1 MRLGTYKGIH
11 MTRPNTEVTKHEVLN
26 VLKKKQK
33 EYAVATNID
42 DRSAQE
48 GDQGILDFQ
57 GMYHG
62 QDIPHGNGSDFALT
76 IGAKAFLPEF
86 DDALIGKN
94 IGDTFDINV
103 TFPTDYR
110 ISTMQNRSV
119 VFHTTLKKI
128 RLMDYQPI
136 DDEFAKDFSE
146 YTTLNEWENEI
157 FSHLQA
163 RRKTS
168 VQEKLTREVMTKIIA
183 DSDIPIDDDMK
194 EEIRETAGLEVGDTI
209 FFIADNEKNAALYAG
224 QIRTALGER
233 LDLIEKNS
241 FKFCYINDF
250 PMYEYDKETKK
261 MEFTHNPF
269 SMPQG
274 GLEALETMDPEEI
287 LAYQYDIV
295 CNGVELSSGA
305 VRNHDMKI
313 MVKAF
318 EIAGYTEEDLKEK
331 FGALYN
337 AFQFG
342 APPHA
347 GMAPGVDRMIML
359 LRDEENIREVIPF
372 PMNGNAQD
380 LMCGAPGE
388 VTEQQLREVH
398 IKVRQ

>member
-1 MRLGTYKGIH
+1 MRLGKYKGIH

-48 GDQGILDFQ
+48 GDQVILDFQ

-194 EEIRETAGLEVGDTI
+194 EEITQIYYDDFLDELEMNQI
-209 FFIADNEKNAALYAG
+209 PLELYCKRSGHTEDEIYA
-224 QIRTALGER
+224 
-233 LDLIEKNS
+233 
-241 FKFCYINDF
+241 
-250 PMYEYDKETKK
+250 DKE
-261 MEFTHNPF
+261 
-269 SMPQG
+269 Q
-274 GLEALETMDPEEI
+274 EAIKTIQAQSVLHAVAAAEKISITPEELAEEVRAIAIEEDEDPEEF
-287 LAYQYDIV
+287 
-295 CNGVELSSGA
+295 VETL
-305 VRNHDMKI
+305 
-313 MVKAF
+313 
-318 EIAGYTEEDLKEK
+318 EEED
-331 FGALYN
+331 
-337 AFQFG
+337 
-342 APPHA
+342 
-347 GMAPGVDRMIML
+347 V
-359 LRDEENIREVIPF
+359 ENIADQLTMDKTMAFILDSVIY
-372 PMNGNAQD
+372 D
-380 LMCGAPGE
+380 
-388 VTEQQLREVH
+388 R
-398 IKVRQ
+398 

>member
-48 GDQGILDFQ
+48 GDQVILDFQ

-168 VQEKLTREVMTKIIA
+168 VQEKLTREVMAKIIA

-194 EEIRETAGLEVGDTI
+194 EEITQIYYDDFLDELEMNQI
-209 FFIADNEKNAALYAG
+209 PLELYCKRSGHTEDEIYA
-224 QIRTALGER
+224 
-233 LDLIEKNS
+233 
-241 FKFCYINDF
+241 
-250 PMYEYDKETKK
+250 DKE
-261 MEFTHNPF
+261 
-269 SMPQG
+269 Q
-274 GLEALETMDPEEI
+274 EAIKTIQAQSVLHAVAAAEKISITQEELNTELKNIAQEEEEDPEEFMAT
-287 LAYQYDIV
+287 L
-295 CNGVELSSGA
+295 E
-305 VRNHDMKI
+305 
-313 MVKAF
+313 
-318 EIAGYTEEDLKEK
+318 EED
-331 FGALYN
+331 
-337 AFQFG
+337 
-342 APPHA
+342 
-347 GMAPGVDRMIML
+347 V
-359 LRDEENIREVIPF
+359 ENIADQLTMDKTMAFILDNVIY
-372 PMNGNAQD
+372 D
-380 LMCGAPGE
+380 
-388 VTEQQLREVH
+388 
-398 IKVRQ
+398 K

>member
-48 GDQGILDFQ
+48 GDQVILDFQ

-168 VQEKLTREVMTKIIA
+168 IQEKLTREVMAKIIA
-183 DSDIPIDDDMK
+183 DSDIPIDDDMMDELEMNQIPLELYCK
-194 EEIRETAGLEVGDTI
+194 RSGHTEDEI
-209 FFIADNEKNAALYAG
+209 YA
-224 QIRTALGER
+224 
-233 LDLIEKNS
+233 
-241 FKFCYINDF
+241 
-250 PMYEYDKETKK
+250 DKE
-261 MEFTHNPF
+261 
-269 SMPQG
+269 Q
-274 GLEALETMDPEEI
+274 EAIKTIQAQSVLHAVAAAEKISITPEELAEELRAIAIEEDEDPEEF
-287 LAYQYDIV
+287 
-295 CNGVELSSGA
+295 VETL
-305 VRNHDMKI
+305 
-313 MVKAF
+313 
-318 EIAGYTEEDLKEK
+318 EEED
-331 FGALYN
+331 
-337 AFQFG
+337 
-342 APPHA
+342 
-347 GMAPGVDRMIML
+347 V
-359 LRDEENIREVIPF
+359 ENIANQLTMDKTMAFILDSVIY
-372 PMNGNAQD
+372 D
-380 LMCGAPGE
+380 
-388 VTEQQLREVH
+388 R
-398 IKVRQ
+398 

>member
-48 GDQGILDFQ
+48 GDQVILDFQ

-194 EEIRETAGLEVGDTI
+194 EEITQIYYDDFLDELEMNQI
-209 FFIADNEKNAALYAG
+209 PLELYCKRSGHTEDEIYA
-224 QIRTALGER
+224 
-233 LDLIEKNS
+233 
-241 FKFCYINDF
+241 
-250 PMYEYDKETKK
+250 DKE
-261 MEFTHNPF
+261 
-269 SMPQG
+269 Q
-274 GLEALETMDPEEI
+274 EAIKTIQAQSVLHAVAAAEKISITQEELAEELRAIAIEEDEDPEEF
-287 LAYQYDIV
+287 
-295 CNGVELSSGA
+295 VETL
-305 VRNHDMKI
+305 
-313 MVKAF
+313 
-318 EIAGYTEEDLKEK
+318 EEED
-331 FGALYN
+331 
-337 AFQFG
+337 
-342 APPHA
+342 
-347 GMAPGVDRMIML
+347 V
-359 LRDEENIREVIPF
+359 ENI
-372 PMNGNAQD
+372 AD
-380 LMCGAPGE
+380 
-388 VTEQQLREVH
+388 QLTMDKTMAFILDSV
-398 IKVRQ
+398 VWDD

>member
-48 GDQGILDFQ
+48 GDQVILDFQ

-146 YTTLNEWENEI
+146 YTKLNEWENEI

-168 VQEKLTREVMTKIIA
+168 VQEKLTREVMAKIIA

-194 EEIRETAGLEVGDTI
+194 EEITQIYYDDFLDELEMNQI
-209 FFIADNEKNAALYAG
+209 PLELYCKRSGHTEDEIYA
-224 QIRTALGER
+224 
-233 LDLIEKNS
+233 
-241 FKFCYINDF
+241 
-250 PMYEYDKETKK
+250 DKE
-261 MEFTHNPF
+261 
-269 SMPQG
+269 Q
-274 GLEALETMDPEEI
+274 EAIKTIQAQSVLHAVAAAEKISITQEELAEELRAIAIEEDEDPEEF
-287 LAYQYDIV
+287 
-295 CNGVELSSGA
+295 VETL
-305 VRNHDMKI
+305 
-313 MVKAF
+313 
-318 EIAGYTEEDLKEK
+318 EEED
-331 FGALYN
+331 
-337 AFQFG
+337 
-342 APPHA
+342 
-347 GMAPGVDRMIML
+347 V
-359 LRDEENIREVIPF
+359 ENIADQLTMDKTMAFILDSVIY
-372 PMNGNAQD
+372 D
-380 LMCGAPGE
+380 
-388 VTEQQLREVH
+388 R
-398 IKVRQ
+398 

>member
-48 GDQGILDFQ
+48 GDQVILDFQ

-168 VQEKLTREVMTKIIA
+168 VQEKLTREVMAKIIA
-183 DSDIPIDDDMK
+183 DSDIPIDDDIK
-194 EEIRETAGLEVGDTI
+194 EEITQIYYDDFLDELEMNQI
-209 FFIADNEKNAALYAG
+209 PLELYCKRSGHTEDEIYA
-224 QIRTALGER
+224 
-233 LDLIEKNS
+233 
-241 FKFCYINDF
+241 
-250 PMYEYDKETKK
+250 DKE
-261 MEFTHNPF
+261 
-269 SMPQG
+269 Q
-274 GLEALETMDPEEI
+274 EAIKTIQAQSVLHAVAAAEKISITQEELNTELKNIAQEEEEDPEEFMAT
-287 LAYQYDIV
+287 L
-295 CNGVELSSGA
+295 E
-305 VRNHDMKI
+305 
-313 MVKAF
+313 
-318 EIAGYTEEDLKEK
+318 EED
-331 FGALYN
+331 
-337 AFQFG
+337 
-342 APPHA
+342 
-347 GMAPGVDRMIML
+347 V
-359 LRDEENIREVIPF
+359 ENI
-372 PMNGNAQD
+372 AD
-380 LMCGAPGE
+380 
-388 VTEQQLREVH
+388 QLTMDKTMAFIFDSV
-398 IKVRQ
+398 VWDD

>member
-11 MTRPNTEVTKHEVLN
+11 MTRPNTEATKHEVLN

-48 GDQGILDFQ
+48 GDQVILDFQ

-110 ISTMQNRSV
+110 INTMQNRSV

-168 VQEKLTREVMTKIIA
+168 VQEKLTREVMAKIIA
-183 DSDIPIDDDMK
+183 ESDIPIDDDIK
-194 EEIRETAGLEVGDTI
+194 EEITQIYYDDFLDELEMNQI
-209 FFIADNEKNAALYAG
+209 PLELYCKRSGHTEDEIYA
-224 QIRTALGER
+224 
-233 LDLIEKNS
+233 
-241 FKFCYINDF
+241 
-250 PMYEYDKETKK
+250 DKE
-261 MEFTHNPF
+261 
-269 SMPQG
+269 Q
-274 GLEALETMDPEEI
+274 EAIKTIQAQSVLHAVAAAEKISITQEELNTELQNIAQEEEEDPEEFMAT
-287 LAYQYDIV
+287 L
-295 CNGVELSSGA
+295 E
-305 VRNHDMKI
+305 
-313 MVKAF
+313 
-318 EIAGYTEEDLKEK
+318 EED
-331 FGALYN
+331 
-337 AFQFG
+337 
-342 APPHA
+342 
-347 GMAPGVDRMIML
+347 V
-359 LRDEENIREVIPF
+359 ENI
-372 PMNGNAQD
+372 AD
-380 LMCGAPGE
+380 
-388 VTEQQLREVH
+388 QLTMDKTMAFILDSV
-398 IKVRQ
+398 VWDD

>member
-48 GDQGILDFQ
+48 GDQVILDFQ

-110 ISTMQNRSV
+110 INTMQNRSV

-168 VQEKLTREVMTKIIA
+168 VQEKLTREVMAKIIA

-194 EEIRETAGLEVGDTI
+194 EEITQIYYDDFLDELEMNQI
-209 FFIADNEKNAALYAG
+209 PLELYCKRSGHTEDEIYA
-224 QIRTALGER
+224 
-233 LDLIEKNS
+233 
-241 FKFCYINDF
+241 
-250 PMYEYDKETKK
+250 DKE
-261 MEFTHNPF
+261 
-269 SMPQG
+269 Q
-274 GLEALETMDPEEI
+274 EAIKTIQAQSVLHAVAAAEKISITQEELNTELKNIAQEEEEDPEEFMAT
-287 LAYQYDIV
+287 L
-295 CNGVELSSGA
+295 E
-305 VRNHDMKI
+305 
-313 MVKAF
+313 
-318 EIAGYTEEDLKEK
+318 EED
-331 FGALYN
+331 
-337 AFQFG
+337 
-342 APPHA
+342 
-347 GMAPGVDRMIML
+347 V
-359 LRDEENIREVIPF
+359 ENI
-372 PMNGNAQD
+372 AD
-380 LMCGAPGE
+380 
-388 VTEQQLREVH
+388 QLTMDKTMAFILDSV
-398 IKVRQ
+398 VWDD

>member
-48 GDQGILDFQ
+48 GDQVILDFQ

-157 FSHLQA
+157 FSDLHA

-168 VQEKLTREVMTKIIA
+168 VQEKLTREVMAKIIA

-194 EEIRETAGLEVGDTI
+194 EEITQIYYDDFLDELEMNQI
-209 FFIADNEKNAALYAG
+209 PLELYCKRSGHTEDEIYA
-224 QIRTALGER
+224 
-233 LDLIEKNS
+233 
-241 FKFCYINDF
+241 
-250 PMYEYDKETKK
+250 DKE
-261 MEFTHNPF
+261 
-269 SMPQG
+269 Q
-274 GLEALETMDPEEI
+274 EAIKTIQAQSVLHAVAAAEKISITQEELAEELRAIAIEEDEDPEEF
-287 LAYQYDIV
+287 
-295 CNGVELSSGA
+295 VETL
-305 VRNHDMKI
+305 
-313 MVKAF
+313 
-318 EIAGYTEEDLKEK
+318 EEED
-331 FGALYN
+331 
-337 AFQFG
+337 
-342 APPHA
+342 
-347 GMAPGVDRMIML
+347 V
-359 LRDEENIREVIPF
+359 ENIADQLTMDKTMAFILDSVIY
-372 PMNGNAQD
+372 D
-380 LMCGAPGE
+380 
-388 VTEQQLREVH
+388 R
-398 IKVRQ
+398 

>member
-48 GDQGILDFQ
+48 GDQVILDFQ

-168 VQEKLTREVMTKIIA
+168 IQEKLTREVMAKIIA

-194 EEIRETAGLEVGDTI
+194 EEITQIYYDDFLDELEMNQI
-209 FFIADNEKNAALYAG
+209 PLELYCKRSGHTEDEIYA
-224 QIRTALGER
+224 
-233 LDLIEKNS
+233 
-241 FKFCYINDF
+241 
-250 PMYEYDKETKK
+250 DKE
-261 MEFTHNPF
+261 
-269 SMPQG
+269 Q
-274 GLEALETMDPEEI
+274 EAIKTIQAQSVLHAVAAAEKISITQEELNTELQTIAQEEEEDPEEFMAT
-287 LAYQYDIV
+287 L
-295 CNGVELSSGA
+295 E
-305 VRNHDMKI
+305 
-313 MVKAF
+313 
-318 EIAGYTEEDLKEK
+318 EED
-331 FGALYN
+331 
-337 AFQFG
+337 
-342 APPHA
+342 
-347 GMAPGVDRMIML
+347 V
-359 LRDEENIREVIPF
+359 ENI
-372 PMNGNAQD
+372 AD
-380 LMCGAPGE
+380 
-388 VTEQQLREVH
+388 QLTMDKTMAFILDSV
-398 IKVRQ
+398 VWDD

>member
-48 GDQGILDFQ
+48 GDQVILDFQ

-168 VQEKLTREVMTKIIA
+168 VQEKLTREVMAKIIA

-194 EEIRETAGLEVGDTI
+194 EEITQIYYDDFLDELEMNQI
-209 FFIADNEKNAALYAG
+209 PLKLYCKRSGHTEDEIYA
-224 QIRTALGER
+224 
-233 LDLIEKNS
+233 
-241 FKFCYINDF
+241 
-250 PMYEYDKETKK
+250 DKE
-261 MEFTHNPF
+261 
-269 SMPQG
+269 Q
-274 GLEALETMDPEEI
+274 EAIKTIQAQSVLHAVAAAEKISITPEELAEELRAIAIEEDEDPEEF
-287 LAYQYDIV
+287 
-295 CNGVELSSGA
+295 VETL
-305 VRNHDMKI
+305 
-313 MVKAF
+313 
-318 EIAGYTEEDLKEK
+318 EEED
-331 FGALYN
+331 
-337 AFQFG
+337 
-342 APPHA
+342 
-347 GMAPGVDRMIML
+347 V
-359 LRDEENIREVIPF
+359 ENIADQLTMDKTMAFILDSVIY
-372 PMNGNAQD
+372 D
-380 LMCGAPGE
+380 
-388 VTEQQLREVH
+388 R
-398 IKVRQ
+398 

>member
-48 GDQGILDFQ
+48 GDQVILDFQ

-168 VQEKLTREVMTKIIA
+168 VQEKLTREVMAKIIA

-194 EEIRETAGLEVGDTI
+194 EEITQIYYDDFLDELEMNQI
-209 FFIADNEKNAALYAG
+209 PLELYCKRSGHTEDEIYA
-224 QIRTALGER
+224 
-233 LDLIEKNS
+233 
-241 FKFCYINDF
+241 
-250 PMYEYDKETKK
+250 DKE
-261 MEFTHNPF
+261 
-269 SMPQG
+269 Q
-274 GLEALETMDPEEI
+274 EAIKTIQAQSVLHAVAAAEKISITQEELSTELKNIAQEEEEDPEEFMAT
-287 LAYQYDIV
+287 L
-295 CNGVELSSGA
+295 E
-305 VRNHDMKI
+305 
-313 MVKAF
+313 
-318 EIAGYTEEDLKEK
+318 EED
-331 FGALYN
+331 
-337 AFQFG
+337 
-342 APPHA
+342 
-347 GMAPGVDRMIML
+347 V
-359 LRDEENIREVIPF
+359 ENI
-372 PMNGNAQD
+372 AD
-380 LMCGAPGE
+380 
-388 VTEQQLREVH
+388 QLTMDKTMAFILDSV
-398 IKVRQ
+398 VWDD

>member
-1 MRLGTYKGIH
+1 MRLGKYKGIH

-48 GDQGILDFQ
+48 GDQVILDFQ

-194 EEIRETAGLEVGDTI
+194 EEITQIYYDDFLDELEMNQI
-209 FFIADNEKNAALYAG
+209 PLELYCKRSGHTEDEIYA
-224 QIRTALGER
+224 
-233 LDLIEKNS
+233 
-241 FKFCYINDF
+241 
-250 PMYEYDKETKK
+250 DKE
-261 MEFTHNPF
+261 
-269 SMPQG
+269 Q
-274 GLEALETMDPEEI
+274 EAIKTIQAQSVLHAVAAAEKISITQEELNTELQNIAQEEEEDPEEFMAT
-287 LAYQYDIV
+287 L
-295 CNGVELSSGA
+295 E
-305 VRNHDMKI
+305 
-313 MVKAF
+313 
-318 EIAGYTEEDLKEK
+318 EED
-331 FGALYN
+331 
-337 AFQFG
+337 
-342 APPHA
+342 
-347 GMAPGVDRMIML
+347 V
-359 LRDEENIREVIPF
+359 ENI
-372 PMNGNAQD
+372 AD
-380 LMCGAPGE
+380 
-388 VTEQQLREVH
+388 QLTMDKTMAFILDSV
-398 IKVRQ
+398 VWDD

>member
-48 GDQGILDFQ
+48 GDQVILDFQ

-86 DDALIGKN
+86 NDALIGKN

-168 VQEKLTREVMTKIIA
+168 VQEKLTREVMAKIIA

-194 EEIRETAGLEVGDTI
+194 EEITQIYYDDFLDELEMNQI
-209 FFIADNEKNAALYAG
+209 PLELYCKRSGHTEDEIYA
-224 QIRTALGER
+224 
-233 LDLIEKNS
+233 
-241 FKFCYINDF
+241 
-250 PMYEYDKETKK
+250 DKE
-261 MEFTHNPF
+261 
-269 SMPQG
+269 Q
-274 GLEALETMDPEEI
+274 EAIKTIQAQSVLHAVAAAEKISITPEELAEELRAIAIEEDEDPEEF
-287 LAYQYDIV
+287 
-295 CNGVELSSGA
+295 VETL
-305 VRNHDMKI
+305 
-313 MVKAF
+313 
-318 EIAGYTEEDLKEK
+318 EEED
-331 FGALYN
+331 
-337 AFQFG
+337 
-342 APPHA
+342 
-347 GMAPGVDRMIML
+347 V
-359 LRDEENIREVIPF
+359 ENIADQLTMDKTMAFILDSVIY
-372 PMNGNAQD
+372 D
-380 LMCGAPGE
+380 
-388 VTEQQLREVH
+388 R
-398 IKVRQ
+398 

>member
-48 GDQGILDFQ
+48 GDQVILNFQ

-168 VQEKLTREVMTKIIA
+168 VQEKLTREVMAKIIA
-183 DSDIPIDDDMK
+183 DSDIPIDDDIK
-194 EEIRETAGLEVGDTI
+194 EEITQIYYDDFLDELEMNQI
-209 FFIADNEKNAALYAG
+209 PLELYCKRSGHTEDEIYA
-224 QIRTALGER
+224 
-233 LDLIEKNS
+233 
-241 FKFCYINDF
+241 
-250 PMYEYDKETKK
+250 DKE
-261 MEFTHNPF
+261 
-269 SMPQG
+269 Q
-274 GLEALETMDPEEI
+274 EAIKTIQAQSVLHAVAAAEKISITQEELNTELKNIAQEEEEDPEEFMAT
-287 LAYQYDIV
+287 L
-295 CNGVELSSGA
+295 E
-305 VRNHDMKI
+305 
-313 MVKAF
+313 
-318 EIAGYTEEDLKEK
+318 EED
-331 FGALYN
+331 
-337 AFQFG
+337 
-342 APPHA
+342 
-347 GMAPGVDRMIML
+347 V
-359 LRDEENIREVIPF
+359 ENI
-372 PMNGNAQD
+372 AD
-380 LMCGAPGE
+380 
-388 VTEQQLREVH
+388 QLTMDKTMAFILDSV
-398 IKVRQ
+398 VWDD

>member
-48 GDQGILDFQ
+48 GDQVILDFQ

-62 QDIPHGNGSDFALT
+62 QDIPHGNGSGFALT

-168 VQEKLTREVMTKIIA
+168 VQEKLTREVMAKIIA

-194 EEIRETAGLEVGDTI
+194 EEITQIYYDDFLDELEMNQI
-209 FFIADNEKNAALYAG
+209 PLELYCKRSGHTEDEIYA
-224 QIRTALGER
+224 
-233 LDLIEKNS
+233 
-241 FKFCYINDF
+241 
-250 PMYEYDKETKK
+250 DKE
-261 MEFTHNPF
+261 
-269 SMPQG
+269 Q
-274 GLEALETMDPEEI
+274 EAIKTIQAQSVLHAVAAAEKISITPEELAEELRAIAIEEDEDPEEF
-287 LAYQYDIV
+287 
-295 CNGVELSSGA
+295 VETL
-305 VRNHDMKI
+305 
-313 MVKAF
+313 
-318 EIAGYTEEDLKEK
+318 EEED
-331 FGALYN
+331 
-337 AFQFG
+337 
-342 APPHA
+342 
-347 GMAPGVDRMIML
+347 V
-359 LRDEENIREVIPF
+359 ENIADQLTMDKTMAFILDSVIY
-372 PMNGNAQD
+372 D
-380 LMCGAPGE
+380 
-388 VTEQQLREVH
+388 R
-398 IKVRQ
+398 

>member
-48 GDQGILDFQ
+48 GDQVILDFQ

-168 VQEKLTREVMTKIIA
+168 VQEKLTREVMAKIIA

-194 EEIRETAGLEVGDTI
+194 EEITQIYYDDFLDELEMNQI
-209 FFIADNEKNAALYAG
+209 PLELYCKRSGHTEDEIYA
-224 QIRTALGER
+224 
-233 LDLIEKNS
+233 
-241 FKFCYINDF
+241 
-250 PMYEYDKETKK
+250 DKE
-261 MEFTHNPF
+261 
-269 SMPQG
+269 Q
-274 GLEALETMDPEEI
+274 EAIKTIQAQSVLHAVAAAEKISITPEELAEELRAIAIEEDEDPEEF
-287 LAYQYDIV
+287 
-295 CNGVELSSGA
+295 VETL
-305 VRNHDMKI
+305 
-313 MVKAF
+313 
-318 EIAGYTEEDLKEK
+318 EEED
-331 FGALYN
+331 
-337 AFQFG
+337 
-342 APPHA
+342 
-347 GMAPGVDRMIML
+347 V
-359 LRDEENIREVIPF
+359 ENIADQLTMDKTMAFILDSVIY
-372 PMNGNAQD
+372 D
-380 LMCGAPGE
+380 
-388 VTEQQLREVH
+388 
-398 IKVRQ
+398 K

>member
-48 GDQGILDFQ
+48 GDQVILDFQ

-168 VQEKLTREVMTKIIA
+168 VQEKLTREVMAKIIA

-194 EEIRETAGLEVGDTI
+194 EEITQIYYDDFLDELDMNQIPLE
-209 FFIADNEKNAALYAG
+209 LYCKRSGHTEDEIYA
-224 QIRTALGER
+224 
-233 LDLIEKNS
+233 
-241 FKFCYINDF
+241 
-250 PMYEYDKETKK
+250 DKE
-261 MEFTHNPF
+261 
-269 SMPQG
+269 Q
-274 GLEALETMDPEEI
+274 EAIKTIQAQSVLHAVAAAEKISITPEELAEELRAIAIEEDEDPEEF
-287 LAYQYDIV
+287 
-295 CNGVELSSGA
+295 VETL
-305 VRNHDMKI
+305 
-313 MVKAF
+313 
-318 EIAGYTEEDLKEK
+318 EEED
-331 FGALYN
+331 
-337 AFQFG
+337 
-342 APPHA
+342 
-347 GMAPGVDRMIML
+347 V
-359 LRDEENIREVIPF
+359 ENIADQLTMDKTMAFILDSVIY
-372 PMNGNAQD
+372 D
-380 LMCGAPGE
+380 
-388 VTEQQLREVH
+388 R
-398 IKVRQ
+398 

>member
-48 GDQGILDFQ
+48 GDQVILDFQ

-183 DSDIPIDDDMK
+183 DSDIPIDDDIK
-194 EEIRETAGLEVGDTI
+194 EEITQIYYDDFLDELEMNQIPLELYCKRSGHTEDEIYADKEQEAIKTI
-209 FFIADNEKNAALYAG
+209 QAQSVLHAVAAAEKISITQEELNTELQNIAQEEEEDPKEFMATLEEEDVENIADQL
-224 QIRTALGER
+224 
-233 LDLIEKNS
+233 
-241 FKFCYINDF
+241 
-250 PMYEYDKETKK
+250 
-261 MEFTHNPF
+261 
-269 SMPQG
+269 
-274 GLEALETMDPEEI
+274 TMDKTMAFI
-287 LAYQYDIV
+287 LDSV
-295 CNGVELSSGA
+295 VW
-305 VRNHDMKI
+305 D
-313 MVKAF
+313 
-318 EIAGYTEEDLKEK
+318 D
-331 FGALYN
+331 
-337 AFQFG
+337 
-342 APPHA
+342 
-347 GMAPGVDRMIML
+347 
-359 LRDEENIREVIPF
+359 
-372 PMNGNAQD
+372 
-380 LMCGAPGE
+380 
-388 VTEQQLREVH
+388 
-398 IKVRQ
+398 

>member
-1 MRLGTYKGIH
+1 
-11 MTRPNTEVTKHEVLN
+11 MTRPNTEVTKHEFLN

-48 GDQGILDFQ
+48 GDQVILDFQ

-194 EEIRETAGLEVGDTI
+194 EEITQIYYDDFLDELEMNQI
-209 FFIADNEKNAALYAG
+209 PLELYCKRSGHTEDEIYA
-224 QIRTALGER
+224 
-233 LDLIEKNS
+233 
-241 FKFCYINDF
+241 
-250 PMYEYDKETKK
+250 DKE
-261 MEFTHNPF
+261 
-269 SMPQG
+269 Q
-274 GLEALETMDPEEI
+274 EAIKTIQAQSVLHAVAAAEKISITQEELNTELQNIAQEEEEDPEEFMAT
-287 LAYQYDIV
+287 L
-295 CNGVELSSGA
+295 E
-305 VRNHDMKI
+305 
-313 MVKAF
+313 
-318 EIAGYTEEDLKEK
+318 EED
-331 FGALYN
+331 
-337 AFQFG
+337 
-342 APPHA
+342 
-347 GMAPGVDRMIML
+347 V
-359 LRDEENIREVIPF
+359 ENI
-372 PMNGNAQD
+372 AD
-380 LMCGAPGE
+380 
-388 VTEQQLREVH
+388 QLTMDKTMAFILDSV
-398 IKVRQ
+398 VWDD

>member
-1 MRLGTYKGIH
+1 MRLGKYKGIH

-48 GDQGILDFQ
+48 GDQVILDFQ

-194 EEIRETAGLEVGDTI
+194 EEITQIYYDDFLDELEMNQI
-209 FFIADNEKNAALYAG
+209 PLELYCKRSGHTEDEIYA
-224 QIRTALGER
+224 
-233 LDLIEKNS
+233 
-241 FKFCYINDF
+241 
-250 PMYEYDKETKK
+250 DKE
-261 MEFTHNPF
+261 
-269 SMPQG
+269 Q
-274 GLEALETMDPEEI
+274 EAIKTIQAQSVLHAVAAAEKISITPEELAEELRAIAIEEDEDPEEF
-287 LAYQYDIV
+287 
-295 CNGVELSSGA
+295 VETL
-305 VRNHDMKI
+305 
-313 MVKAF
+313 
-318 EIAGYTEEDLKEK
+318 EEED
-331 FGALYN
+331 
-337 AFQFG
+337 
-342 APPHA
+342 
-347 GMAPGVDRMIML
+347 V
-359 LRDEENIREVIPF
+359 ENIADQLTMDRTMAFILDSVIY
-372 PMNGNAQD
+372 D
-380 LMCGAPGE
+380 
-388 VTEQQLREVH
+388 R
-398 IKVRQ
+398 

>member
-48 GDQGILDFQ
+48 GDQVILDFQ

-168 VQEKLTREVMTKIIA
+168 VQEKLTREVMAKIIA

-194 EEIRETAGLEVGDTI
+194 EEITQIYYDDFLDELEMNQI
-209 FFIADNEKNAALYAG
+209 PLELYCKRSGHTEDEIYA
-224 QIRTALGER
+224 
-233 LDLIEKNS
+233 
-241 FKFCYINDF
+241 
-250 PMYEYDKETKK
+250 DKE
-261 MEFTHNPF
+261 
-269 SMPQG
+269 Q
-274 GLEALETMDPEEI
+274 EAIKTIQAQSVLHAVAAAEKISITQEELNTELQNIAQEEEEDPEEFMAT
-287 LAYQYDIV
+287 L
-295 CNGVELSSGA
+295 E
-305 VRNHDMKI
+305 
-313 MVKAF
+313 
-318 EIAGYTEEDLKEK
+318 EED
-331 FGALYN
+331 
-337 AFQFG
+337 
-342 APPHA
+342 
-347 GMAPGVDRMIML
+347 V
-359 LRDEENIREVIPF
+359 ENI
-372 PMNGNAQD
+372 AD
-380 LMCGAPGE
+380 
-388 VTEQQLREVH
+388 QLTMDKTMAFILDSIVWDD
-398 IKVRQ
+398 

>member
-48 GDQGILDFQ
+48 GDQVILDFQ

-163 RRKTS
+163 QRKTS
-168 VQEKLTREVMTKIIA
+168 IQEKLTREVMAKIIA

-194 EEIRETAGLEVGDTI
+194 EEITQIYYDDFLDELEMNQI
-209 FFIADNEKNAALYAG
+209 PLELYCKRSGHTEDEIYA
-224 QIRTALGER
+224 
-233 LDLIEKNS
+233 
-241 FKFCYINDF
+241 
-250 PMYEYDKETKK
+250 DKE
-261 MEFTHNPF
+261 
-269 SMPQG
+269 Q
-274 GLEALETMDPEEI
+274 EAIKTIQAQSVLHAVAAAEKISITPEELAEELRAIAIEEDEDPEEF
-287 LAYQYDIV
+287 
-295 CNGVELSSGA
+295 VETL
-305 VRNHDMKI
+305 
-313 MVKAF
+313 
-318 EIAGYTEEDLKEK
+318 EEED
-331 FGALYN
+331 
-337 AFQFG
+337 
-342 APPHA
+342 
-347 GMAPGVDRMIML
+347 V
-359 LRDEENIREVIPF
+359 ENIADQLTMDKTMAFILDSVIY
-372 PMNGNAQD
+372 D
-380 LMCGAPGE
+380 
-388 VTEQQLREVH
+388 R
-398 IKVRQ
+398 

>member
-48 GDQGILDFQ
+48 GDQVILDFQ

-146 YTTLNEWENEI
+146 YTTLNELENEI

-168 VQEKLTREVMTKIIA
+168 VQEKLTREVMAKIIA
-183 DSDIPIDDDMK
+183 DSDIPIDDDIK
-194 EEIRETAGLEVGDTI
+194 EEITQIYYDDFLDELEMNQI
-209 FFIADNEKNAALYAG
+209 PLELYCKRSGHTEDEIYA
-224 QIRTALGER
+224 
-233 LDLIEKNS
+233 
-241 FKFCYINDF
+241 
-250 PMYEYDKETKK
+250 DKE
-261 MEFTHNPF
+261 
-269 SMPQG
+269 Q
-274 GLEALETMDPEEI
+274 EAIKTIQAQSVLHAVAAAEKISITQEELNTELKNIAQEEEEDPEEFMAT
-287 LAYQYDIV
+287 L
-295 CNGVELSSGA
+295 E
-305 VRNHDMKI
+305 
-313 MVKAF
+313 
-318 EIAGYTEEDLKEK
+318 EED
-331 FGALYN
+331 
-337 AFQFG
+337 
-342 APPHA
+342 
-347 GMAPGVDRMIML
+347 V
-359 LRDEENIREVIPF
+359 ENI
-372 PMNGNAQD
+372 AD
-380 LMCGAPGE
+380 
-388 VTEQQLREVH
+388 QLTMDKTMAFILDSV
-398 IKVRQ
+398 VWDD

>member
-48 GDQGILDFQ
+48 GDQVILDFQ

-146 YTTLNEWENEI
+146 YTTLDEWENEI

-168 VQEKLTREVMTKIIA
+168 VQEKLTREVMAKIIA
-183 DSDIPIDDDMK
+183 DSDIPIDDDIK
-194 EEIRETAGLEVGDTI
+194 EEITQIYYDDFLDELEMNQIPLELYCKRSGHTEDEIYADKEQEAIEAIQAQSVLHAVAAAEKISITQEELNTELQNIAQEEEEEPEEFMATLEEEDVES
-209 FFIADNEKNAALYAG
+209 IADQL
-224 QIRTALGER
+224 
-233 LDLIEKNS
+233 
-241 FKFCYINDF
+241 
-250 PMYEYDKETKK
+250 
-261 MEFTHNPF
+261 
-269 SMPQG
+269 
-274 GLEALETMDPEEI
+274 TMDKTMAFI
-287 LAYQYDIV
+287 LD
-295 CNGVELSSGA
+295 S
-305 VRNHDMKI
+305 
-313 MVKAF
+313 
-318 EIAGYTEEDLKEK
+318 
-331 FGALYN
+331 
-337 AFQFG
+337 
-342 APPHA
+342 
-347 GMAPGVDRMIML
+347 
-359 LRDEENIREVIPF
+359 VIF
-372 PMNGNAQD
+372 D
-380 LMCGAPGE
+380 
-388 VTEQQLREVH
+388 
-398 IKVRQ
+398 K

>member
-48 GDQGILDFQ
+48 GDQVILDFQ

-168 VQEKLTREVMTKIIA
+168 IQEKLTREVMAKIIA

-194 EEIRETAGLEVGDTI
+194 EEITQIYYDDFLDELEMNQSPLDFTASVPVIPKMKSML
-209 FFIADNEKNAALYAG
+209 
-224 QIRTALGER
+224 
-233 LDLIEKNS
+233 
-241 FKFCYINDF
+241 
-250 PMYEYDKETKK
+250 TKSRK
-261 MEFTHNPF
+261 LLKQFRHRVY
-269 SMPQG
+269 SMPLLLQKKSASRQKSW
-274 GLEALETMDPEEI
+274 LR
-287 LAYQYDIV
+287 
-295 CNGVELSSGA
+295 S
-305 VRNHDMKI
+305 
-313 MVKAF
+313 
-318 EIAGYTEEDLKEK
+318 
-331 FGALYN
+331 FG
-337 AFQFG
+337 
-342 APPHA
+342 
-347 GMAPGVDRMIML
+347 
-359 LRDEENIREVIPF
+359 
-372 PMNGNAQD
+372 
-380 LMCGAPGE
+380 
-388 VTEQQLREVH
+388 QL
-398 IKVRQ
+398 Q

>member
-48 GDQGILDFQ
+48 GDQVILDFQ

-168 VQEKLTREVMTKIIA
+168 VQEKLTREVMAKIIA

-194 EEIRETAGLEVGDTI
+194 EEITQIYYDDFLDELEMNQI
-209 FFIADNEKNAALYAG
+209 PLELYCKRSGHTEDEIYA
-224 QIRTALGER
+224 
-233 LDLIEKNS
+233 
-241 FKFCYINDF
+241 
-250 PMYEYDKETKK
+250 DKE
-261 MEFTHNPF
+261 
-269 SMPQG
+269 Q
-274 GLEALETMDPEEI
+274 EAIKTIQAQSVLHAVAAAEKISITPEELAEELRAIAIEEDEDPEEF
-287 LAYQYDIV
+287 
-295 CNGVELSSGA
+295 VETL
-305 VRNHDMKI
+305 
-313 MVKAF
+313 
-318 EIAGYTEEDLKEK
+318 EEKD
-331 FGALYN
+331 
-337 AFQFG
+337 
-342 APPHA
+342 
-347 GMAPGVDRMIML
+347 V
-359 LRDEENIREVIPF
+359 ENIADQLTMDKTMAFILDSVIY
-372 PMNGNAQD
+372 D
-380 LMCGAPGE
+380 
-388 VTEQQLREVH
+388 R
-398 IKVRQ
+398 

>member
-48 GDQGILDFQ
+48 GDQVILDFQ

-94 IGDTFDINV
+94 IGDAFDINV

-168 VQEKLTREVMTKIIA
+168 VQEKLTREVMAKIIA

-194 EEIRETAGLEVGDTI
+194 EEITQIYYDDFLDELEMNQI
-209 FFIADNEKNAALYAG
+209 PLELYCKRSGHTEDEIYA
-224 QIRTALGER
+224 
-233 LDLIEKNS
+233 
-241 FKFCYINDF
+241 
-250 PMYEYDKETKK
+250 DKEQEATKTIQAQSVLHAVAAAEK
-261 MEFTHNPF
+261 ISITQEELNTELKNIA
-269 SMPQG
+269 Q
-274 GLEALETMDPEEI
+274 EEEEDPEEFMAT
-287 LAYQYDIV
+287 L
-295 CNGVELSSGA
+295 E
-305 VRNHDMKI
+305 
-313 MVKAF
+313 
-318 EIAGYTEEDLKEK
+318 EED
-331 FGALYN
+331 
-337 AFQFG
+337 
-342 APPHA
+342 
-347 GMAPGVDRMIML
+347 V
-359 LRDEENIREVIPF
+359 ENI
-372 PMNGNAQD
+372 AD
-380 LMCGAPGE
+380 
-388 VTEQQLREVH
+388 QLTMDKTMAFILDSV
-398 IKVRQ
+398 VWDD

>member
-48 GDQGILDFQ
+48 GDQVILDFQ

-183 DSDIPIDDDMK
+183 DSDIPIDDDIK
-194 EEIRETAGLEVGDTI
+194 EEITQIYYDDFLDELEMNQIPLELYCKRSGHTEDEIYADKEQEAIKTI
-209 FFIADNEKNAALYAG
+209 QAQSVLHAVAAAEKISITQEELNTELKNIAQEEEENPEEFMATLEEEDVENIADQL
-224 QIRTALGER
+224 
-233 LDLIEKNS
+233 
-241 FKFCYINDF
+241 
-250 PMYEYDKETKK
+250 
-261 MEFTHNPF
+261 
-269 SMPQG
+269 
-274 GLEALETMDPEEI
+274 TMDKTMAFI
-287 LAYQYDIV
+287 LD
-295 CNGVELSSGA
+295 S
-305 VRNHDMKI
+305 
-313 MVKAF
+313 
-318 EIAGYTEEDLKEK
+318 
-331 FGALYN
+331 
-337 AFQFG
+337 
-342 APPHA
+342 
-347 GMAPGVDRMIML
+347 
-359 LRDEENIREVIPF
+359 VIF
-372 PMNGNAQD
+372 D
-380 LMCGAPGE
+380 
-388 VTEQQLREVH
+388 
-398 IKVRQ
+398 K

>member
-48 GDQGILDFQ
+48 GDQVILDFQ

-168 VQEKLTREVMTKIIA
+168 VQEKLTREVMAKIIA

-194 EEIRETAGLEVGDTI
+194 EEITQIYYDDFLDELEMNQIPLELYCKRSGHTEDEIYADKEQEAIKTI
-209 FFIADNEKNAALYAG
+209 QAQSVLHAVAAAEKISITQEELNTELQNIAQEEEDVENIADQL
-224 QIRTALGER
+224 
-233 LDLIEKNS
+233 
-241 FKFCYINDF
+241 
-250 PMYEYDKETKK
+250 
-261 MEFTHNPF
+261 
-269 SMPQG
+269 
-274 GLEALETMDPEEI
+274 TMDKTMAFI
-287 LAYQYDIV
+287 LDSV
-295 CNGVELSSGA
+295 VW
-305 VRNHDMKI
+305 D
-313 MVKAF
+313 
-318 EIAGYTEEDLKEK
+318 D
-331 FGALYN
+331 
-337 AFQFG
+337 
-342 APPHA
+342 
-347 GMAPGVDRMIML
+347 
-359 LRDEENIREVIPF
+359 
-372 PMNGNAQD
+372 
-380 LMCGAPGE
+380 
-388 VTEQQLREVH
+388 
-398 IKVRQ
+398 